1 MIGLLIEVGIRTSV
15 WILSKGCQ
23 GVYYLCYGRNQ
34 ENAERKRKEDL
45 ENKIKMLEARI
56 ESLEK

>member
-1 MIGLLIEVGIRTSV
+1 MFGLLIEIGIRTSV
-15 WILSKGCQ
+15 WVLTKGCQ

-34 ENAERKRKEDL
+34 EIAEKKAKQEL

-56 ESLEK
+56 ETLEK